1 MPAGMREVSPIR
13 RRRWAGAVRQ
23 DGDERADAIIG
34 GTLAPEV
41 KLDGSRRVIQV
52 KIDPDSDRS
61 TDTRYSMT
69 SYFLKQGRY
78 LGSRRGTWMNDGAG
92 TGTCV
97 VVFDTEP
104 HAKDAIDPLTPDR
117 RSAHRCVL
125 P

>member
-1 MPAGMREVSPIR
+1 MPVGTREVSPIR
-13 RRRWAGAVRQ
+13 RRRWLEQFGRM
-23 DGDERADAIIG
+23 ETSEPMPSFG

-52 KIDPDSDRS
+52 RIDPDSDRS
-61 TDTRYSMT
+61 TDTRYAMT